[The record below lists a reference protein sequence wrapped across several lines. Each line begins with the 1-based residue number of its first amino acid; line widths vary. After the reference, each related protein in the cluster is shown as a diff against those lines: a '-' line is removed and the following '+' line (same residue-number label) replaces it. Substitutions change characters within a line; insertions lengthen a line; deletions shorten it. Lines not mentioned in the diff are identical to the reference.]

1 MKRIVSIALAL
12 LCMAGISMA
21 QNALTVPDTNV
32 PQGGQGEMVV
42 NFQFVAEDEIAA
54 YQFEL
59 ALPEGVSLVPNGKRY
74 YYEKGDGY
82 NTGHQVSINYAEGD
96 GVYVVTCTS
105 LSDSYVFSE
114 TSGMLIKLRLQ
125 ADEALT
131 KGTSLN
137 ASLKNVNLSTVRSTN
152 IPLDDVS
159 FRVVIGEASDIRTE
173 LFETSTTAPE
183 AASNVNVRV
192 YRTINAN
199 EWSTICLP
207 FAMTEAQTK
216 AAFGDDVQLGDFKG
230 AESSFDND
238 DQVVGITVSFDNVT
252 AIDAN
257 HPYIIKVSSPVTE
270 FTVDRVDIVTDEDE
284 AYIEFDNGKTGSRR
298 VVYSGFYGTYHAGTV
313 LDKFTLFLNDNKFW
327 YSAGS
332 TKMKAFRAYFEFLD
346 VLTEVED
353 AYSSRISMNFDHS
366 SGIGATLNDK
376 DDNAV
381 YDLQG
386 RHITNPGKG
395 VFVKDGKKLII
406 K

>member
-12 LCMAGISMA
+12 LCMAGISLA

-137 ASLKNVNLSTVRSTN
+137 ASLENINLSTVRSTN
-152 IPLDDVS
+152 IPLDDVP

-173 LFETSTTAPE
+173 LFETSTTIPE

-192 YRTINAN
+192 HRTINAN

-216 AAFGDDVQLGDFKG
+216 AAFGDDVQLGDF
-230 AESSFDND
+230 ND
-238 DQVVGITVSFDNVT
+238 YEYDDAAGTISVKFVNVT
-252 AIDAN
+252 AIEAN
-257 HPYIIKVSSPVTE
+257 HPYIIKVGEKVTE
-270 FTVDRVDIVTDEDE
+270 FTTDGVNINPQEAIVD
-284 AYIEFDNGKTGSRR
+284 FDTSRR
-298 VVYSGFYGTYHAGTV
+298 HNQPHQMVGTYVANTPLEWG
-313 LDKFTLFLNDNKFW
+313 TLFLNGNQFW
-327 YSAGS
+327 YSVGN
-332 TKMKAFRAYFEFLD
+332 TTMKAFRAYFNFIDLLPDFE
-346 VLTEVED
+346 ENYE
-353 AYSSRISMNFDHS
+353 ARRITMTFGHS

-376 DDNAV
+376 GKMTNDNAV

-386 RHITNPGKG
+386 RHVVNPGKG
-395 VFVKDGKKLII
+395 VFVKDGKKII